1 MGAAQ
6 GFAELISVQG
16 DDYFDMN
23 VQEVVIK
30 ANDKVPEIRESY
42 RTVLIFLPNSY
53 LKFVDKLQSI
63 MPLLIEGLADDLD
76 EVRKVSMRTIKICIK
91 KFGKEAPN

>member
-1 MGAAQ
+1 
-6 GFAELISVQG
+6 
-16 DDYFDMN
+16 
-23 VQEVVIK
+23 VVIK
-30 ANDKVPEIRESY
+30 ANDKEAEIRESY

-91 KFGKEAPN
+91 KFGREAPN